1 MLDSFFGS
9 LSEAVSFPEDQL
21 RCLST
26 LLLAYPL
33 AFAFRL
39 LPYNNPNLKHLVS
52 VLTSFFL
59 LVVVVDDLVGLM
71 HLLGSSIAVWR
82 IMGSVKGKWGPRIV
96 FMGVMIHMSVS
107 HLMRQFHDYRGYKL
121 DHTGPQMIL
130 TMKLT
135 SWALSVHDG
144 RRNPKELSK
153 YQQEHAITTFPNLL
167 HYLSYVFFFPAVLV
181 GPSFEYMDYIRFI
194 ELSTFKDPKTG
205 KVHWPAGRLAA
216 SMKTFLFSLIALASL
231 AVFAPKLDVL
241 WTLDPA
247 FKALPFVLRFIYV
260 MLSAFAAR
268 FKYYAVWKMAEG
280 ACVLA
285 GFGYNG
291 VDPKTGKPRWD
302 ASSNIDVWA
311 YETGQS
317 VKALADSWNKGTNQ
331 WLKNSVYL
339 RVVKPGAKP
348 GVLET
353 FSTFAVSAFWHGF
366 YPGYYLMFLSA
377 AMALTAGK
385 MLRTHLRPRFVSAT
399 TGKTPLW
406 YNMLGVV
413 LTQVTINYLSMSFLI
428 LTLKDSLQLW
438 KDLYFVVHI
447 GIAAVLLLTPV
458 LFPVKRKSR
467 KEQQKHGEKDE
478 TEKIKETAHQVAD
491 GIASAAVVAPTEI
504 LDGSVNGKVKT
515 L

>member
-144 RRNPKELSK
+144 RRNPKPCK
-153 YQQEHAITTFPNLL
+153 
-167 HYLSYVFFFPAVLV
+167 
-181 GPSFEYMDYIRFI
+181 IRFI